1 MNGSALATALDAV
14 DRSAANPSTFYRP
27 FLEMFPVSGA
37 AVSTVGDLLGSETI
51 SASDA
56 IATRVD
62 ELQFDL
68 GEGPCWD
75 AMKLGRPVLEPDLR
89 THPATVWPAFSA
101 AIHKEDVGSL
111 FAFPLVVGALRVG
124 AVDLYAVHPVS
135 LTSVQTQQAGTM
147 AAAVGKHVLR
157 RALNTIGGDY
167 EDTGNAFSRRL
178 IHQATGMVLAQL
190 RVPGDDALL
199 IIQGQAFA
207 TGRTMMEM
215 AEEIVERRL
224 SFSYGDNGIEV
235 SA

>member
-1 MNGSALATALDAV
+1 MNDSALTAALNSV
-14 DRSAANPSTFYRP
+14 DRSAANPSTFCRP

-37 AVSTVGDLLGSETI
+37 AVSTVGQLLGSETV

-56 IATRVD
+56 TAARVD

-68 GEGPCWD
+68 GEGPCWE

-89 THPATVWPAFSA
+89 SHPSAAWPAFSA
-101 AIHKEDVGSL
+101 AIQKEDVGSL
-111 FAFPLVVGALRVG
+111 FAFPLVVGTLRVG
-124 AVDLYAVHPVS
+124 AVDLYAVDPVS
-135 LTSVQTQQAGTM
+135 LTPVQAQQAGTM

-157 RALNTIGGDY
+157 RALNTIGGEY
-167 EDTGNAFSRRL
+167 EDTGNAFSRRVV
-178 IHQATGMVLAQL
+178 HQATGMVLAQL

-207 TGRTMMEM
+207 TGKTMMEI

-224 SFSYGDNGIEV
+224 SFSYGENGIEV
-235 SA
+235 SG